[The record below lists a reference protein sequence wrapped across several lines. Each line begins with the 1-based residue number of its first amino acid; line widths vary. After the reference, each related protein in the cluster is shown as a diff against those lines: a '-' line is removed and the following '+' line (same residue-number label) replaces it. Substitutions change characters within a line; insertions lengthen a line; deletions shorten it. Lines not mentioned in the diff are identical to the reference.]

1 MQDIKPATKKI
12 KPQKTPPENR
22 NFGNDLVKKVIIS
35 VLILFFIG
43 IIIFYF
49 IQEKNGAGSKTIKIN
64 NEESKKIEVL
74 NKETASEN
82 LTEET
87 GPSEENIVT
96 EKETSEINPEINNE
110 SLDNTY
116 KISSSEAEK
125 IIKQKSETAI
135 NAFKNKNFATVANL
149 MSSDQKLVFSP
160 YANFSESDQSFT
172 QDEIKNILN
181 DSTKYTW
188 GKYNGII
195 SDLIKLSFSDYYNN
209 FIYDQDYANAE
220 IISYNKDISSGKIKN
235 NSQSFFEN
243 SITVEYHFSGFDPE
257 LKEKNM
263 DWRSLRLVFVEIN
276 DEWYLKGI
284 SHDELTI

>member
-12 KPQKTPPENR
+12 KPQKTPPENQ

-64 NEESKKIEVL
+64 NEESKNIEVL

-87 GPSEENIVT
+87 DPSEENIAT

-110 SLDNTY
+110 NLDNTY
-116 KISSSEAEK
+116 QISSSEAEK

-135 NAFKNKNFATVANL
+135 NALKNKNFATVANL

-195 SDLIKLSFSDYYNN
+195 TDLIKLSFSDYYNN
-209 FIYDQDYANAE
+209 FIYDQDYTNAE
-220 IISYNKDISSGKIKN
+220 IISYNKEISSGKIKN

-257 LKEKNM
+257 LKEKGM
-263 DWRSLRLVFVEIN
+263 DWRSLRLIFIEI
-276 DEWYLKGI
+276 DGEWYLKGI